1 MFFIIF
7 SLGALVILGVIGV
20 AVAIGKKADYVAEKK
35 EVERKEELKANLGSV
50 YEVTFKTEDNFN
62 FYDLTL
68 SLASGD
74 IQLLSLMR
82 EKDDTVTILRL
93 QGLSTNIISA
103 LIDLHLTNYDIE
115 EYDDTTVYEDT
126 TKVTVSMRMAGVTSA
141 DIMSAMNYL
150 GIKLSKVK
158 VNKNSVG
165 VRFVTTLEEYRAF
178 LTQLS
183 MHNKDLTVV
192 NFCLKEFTES

>member
-7 SLGALVILGVIGV
+7 SLVALAIFGVIGV
-20 AVAIGKKADYVAEKK
+20 VVAICKKADYVAEKK

-103 LIDLHLTNYDIE
+103 LNDLHLTNYDIE